1 MGETCSRRRR
11 VELFHHQKGERVR
24 LGFPYDLRV
33 LNGDLDEDV
42 VIDPLGT
49 ADDGNPL
56 VLIASPLRHIDFLD
70 LKMVRREARIGI
82 ERLLH
87 RRLDGTADISVLT
100 R

>member
-1 MGETCSRRRR
+1 MLVIG
-11 VELFHHQKGERVR
+11 
-24 LGFPYDLRV
+24 
-33 LNGDLDEDV
+33 GDLDEDV

-56 VLIASPLRHIDFLD
+56 VLIASLLRHIDFLD
-70 LKMVRREARIGI
+70 VKVVRREARIGI

-87 RRLDGTADISVLT
+87 RRLDRTADIRVPT